1 MIKQIDT
8 LFIINQNNMKYQVTL
23 KFECTFPILVE
34 ANSTEEAA
42 QKARKL
48 AENATMDDFILG
60 LETDSSIE
68 QLGV

>member
-1 MIKQIDT
+1 MQ
-8 LFIINQNNMKYQVTL
+8 YQVTL

-60 LETDSSIE
+60 LETDSTID